1 MLSVLV
7 QLTDSDYPFDI
18 LKLFFLIHD
27 FLPVFV
33 TRVTRRVL
41 HMKQELVTLS
51 EHLSAPQVFI
61 GVPVTQSLILYVC
74 CADRCLSFCPSSFG
88 HCVVCSSVFWPLC
101 CLFFCLLAIVLSV
114 LLFIDADYHFGIFN
128 LFSLPKSKITDVVSH
143 LPDDGMLI
151 ISHITITLHVLG
163 LLAIF
168 CPCYCTI
175 GKPHMHLLFEETMND
190 QCAKAPV
197 SVELTIILT
206 LCVLFL
212 NWNYF
217 L

>member
-1 MLSVLV
+1 VLSVLV
-7 QLTDSDYPFDI
+7 QLTDSDYGFWLP
-18 LKLFFLIHD
+18 LRYPQT
-27 FLPVFV
+27 FLPHSWLSTGVCNKSITTGATYEAGTGNPFGAPECTPGFYWGSCYSIFSFICMLCRSLFV
-33 TRVTRRVL
+33 
-41 HMKQELVTLS
+41 
-51 EHLSAPQVFI
+51 
-61 GVPVTQSLILYVC
+61 
-74 CADRCLSFCPSSFG
+74 FCPF
-88 HCVVCSSVFWPLC
+88 
-101 CLFFCLLAIVLSV
+101 LLVIVLSV

-212 NWNYF
+212 NWNFF